1 MPHSVPHLSPTH
13 SLALTLALAEPYRVR
28 TVGASINAAAL
39 HARKIAIAR
48 RDGSWKPSG
57 DFTKFTFSHPAPGTV
72 GTCGEHMVAGCQH
85 ILVDWREVNMPD

>member
-1 MPHSVPHLSPTH
+1 M
-13 SLALTLALAEPYRVR
+13 
-28 TVGASINAAAL
+28 
-39 HARKIAIAR
+39 AIAR